1 MQELQATVAATPAE
15 HTLYQSVI
23 PSSSVVY
30 GDAPQPQ
37 ARRDEKINI
46 EIHASDPAQAELDL
60 RALAMKRK
68 QLLSDADARA
78 ARLRQLDRKIVAAY
92 AELQARRRRAANSA
106 VRYKKVSGRG
116 DAFGVGRGFARA
128 LQHLVLV
135 LWDVMA

>member
-46 EIHASDPAQAELDL
+46 EIHASDPAQP
-60 RALAMKRK
+60 RP
-68 QLLSDADARA
+68 SSICARW
-78 ARLRQLDRKIVAAY
+78 R
-92 AELQARRRRAANSA
+92 
-106 VRYKKVSGRG
+106 
-116 DAFGVGRGFARA
+116 
-128 LQHLVLV
+128 
-135 LWDVMA
+135 